1 MIQLLP
7 TTGISA
13 SIIKISSEICSIR
26 TINTKGGSIM
36 IQPITEKY
44 RQQVMN
50 FFRKHW
56 GGSQMIISSGT
67 YDCAMLDGY
76 VYVEEAAIIGLVTYV
91 IHGNSL
97 EIISLD
103 SIREGNGIGSRLMA
117 EVEQFAV
124 EHAIPK
130 IELITTNDN
139 LQALKFYQ
147 KRGYRITHIFPNA
160 VMEARKVK
168 PTIPLIGNEGIPL
181 HDELKLQKKL
191 VDENSNN
198 LL

>member
-1 MIQLLP
+1 
-7 TTGISA
+7 
-13 SIIKISSEICSIR
+13 
-26 TINTKGGSIM
+26 M
-36 IQPITEKY
+36 IQPISEKN
-44 RQQVMN
+44 RQQVIE

-56 GGSQMIISSGT
+56 GSSQMIISSGT

-76 VYVEEAAIIGLVTYV
+76 VYLEDVAILGLVTYV
-91 IHGNSL
+91 LHANSL

-103 SIREGNGIGSRLMA
+103 SIQEGKGIGSRLMA
-117 EVEQFAV
+117 EVEQFAM

-147 KRGYRITHIFPNA
+147 KRGYRITHIIPNA
-160 VMEARKVK
+160 VVEARKVK
-168 PTIPLIGNEGIPL
+168 PTIPLIGNDGIPL
-181 HDELKLQKKL
+181 LDELKLQKKL
-191 VDENSNN
+191 VDENSNY

>member
-1 MIQLLP
+1 
-7 TTGISA
+7 
-13 SIIKISSEICSIR
+13 
-26 TINTKGGSIM
+26 M
-36 IQPITEKY
+36 IQPISEKN

-67 YDCAMLDGY
+67 YDCGMLDGY
-76 VYVEEAAIIGLVTYV
+76 VYVEEATIIGLVTYV
-91 IHGNSL
+91 LHADSL

-103 SIREGNGIGSRLMA
+103 SIQEGKGIGSRLMA
-117 EVEQFAV
+117 EVEQFAL
-124 EHAIPK
+124 EQNIPK

-168 PTIPLIGNEGIPL
+168 PTIPLIGNDGIPL
-181 HDELKLQKKL
+181 LDELKLQKSSFLK
-191 VDENSNN
+191 DCC
-198 LL
+198 

>member
-1 MIQLLP
+1 MIQL
-7 TTGISA
+7 IS
-13 SIIKISSEICSIR
+13 
-26 TINTKGGSIM
+26 
-36 IQPITEKY
+36 EKN

-56 GGSQMIISSGT
+56 GGSLMIISSGT
-67 YDCAMLDGY
+67 YDCGMLDGY
-76 VYVEEAAIIGLVTYV
+76 VYVEDATIIGLVTYV
-91 IHGNSL
+91 LHADSL

-103 SIREGNGIGSRLMA
+103 SIQEGKGIGSRLMA
-117 EVEQFAV
+117 EVEQFAM
-124 EHAIPK
+124 EQNIPT

-168 PTIPLIGNEGIPL
+168 PTIPLIGNDGIPL
-181 HDELKLQKKL
+181 LDELKLQKKL
-191 VDENSNN
+191 VDENSNY